1 MTGIEGKKL
10 GDYFAL
16 IYLKDLQS
24 HSKYAVNLSYDL
36 AEGGADF
43 ILTLKDR
50 TNIVIEVGFNKND
63 TEQVK
68 NTMKKVVKSRYGMVF
83 GSSELGLVD
92 NSIVKI
98 PLKYFLS
105 I

>member
-1 MTGIEGKKL
+1 MH
-10 GDYFAL
+10 
-16 IYLKDLQS
+16 KDL
-24 HSKYAVNLSYDL
+24 KKTLAVDLRYDF

-50 TNIVIEVGFNKND
+50 SNIVIEVGFNKKE

-68 NTMKKVVKSRYGMVF
+68 NTMKKVKSRYGIVF
-83 GSSELGLVD
+83 GSGKLGLVED
-92 NSIVKI
+92 AIVKI
-98 PLKYFLS
+98 PLKYLLL